1 MTHFIHTRAHGL
13 CGEDQVVKYLQDRG
27 FTILERNYTQRYG
40 EIDLIAQLAELVVFV
55 EVKMRTSSDVDPGE
69 LVCRSKQ
76 QKLILTAKR
85 YISTHYCDTLSYR
98 FDVACVM
105 GNGATADILYLAD
118 AFNEQ

>member
-1 MTHFIHTRAHGL
+1 MTLFIHTRAQGL
-13 CGEDQVVKYLQDRG
+13 CGEAHVAKYLQDRG

-40 EIDLIAQLAELVVFV
+40 EIDLIAQLTDLVVFV

-105 GNGATADILYLAD
+105 GNHANADVLYLAD
-118 AFNEQ
+118 AFCE